1 MVIDKMETLLQTAH
15 FLRSCIFHQRK
26 RLNHGGI
33 LQMKHFNF
41 RKLLAALAIII
52 IVQNGTVIVYNTA
65 EDNGSY
71 SEEDGIAPCS
81 DRPYPNDL
89 HD

>member
-1 MVIDKMETLLQTAH
+1 
-15 FLRSCIFHQRK
+15 
-26 RLNHGGI
+26 
-33 LQMKHFNF
+33 MKHFNI
-41 RKLLAALAIII
+41 RKMLLTLALVI

-65 EDNGSY
+65 EDTGAY

-81 DRPYPNDL
+81 DRPCEEDI